1 MSVKRI
7 AFAIPGDIDTPT
19 GGYIYDRRIIEGLR
33 DLGWQVDL
41 VGLGDGFPFPGTATL
56 AFAKQALDAIPA
68 GCPVLIDGLA
78 LGVMPEIARQLSA
91 SHTLI
96 ALVHHPLAREAGLS
110 LAQAEAFKES
120 ETDALSHVSQVIVTS
135 PATARTLI
143 ADFGIRAEQTHVV
156 LPGTD
161 RPKVIST
168 QQTKRDFSLE
178 RLRLLSV
185 GSITP
190 RKGFDVLMASLA
202 LVKDLPWELAI
213 AGDRSRDAHAPLQL
227 DQDIERFGLRDRV
240 HQLGAVTS
248 EELESLYLGADVFV
262 LASHYEG
269 YGMAFAEA
277 LAHGLPVIATT
288 GGAIPETV
296 PLTAGILVE
305 PGDVTQFAQALRQ
318 IMSDANLRETLT
330 QGALEAAQSQPD
342 WVQSAKIFA
351 AVLQTVSR

>member
-1 MSVKRI
+1 MKRI
-7 AFAIPGDIDTPT
+7 AFAIPGDLDTPT
-19 GGYIYDRRIIEGLR
+19 GGYIYDRWIIEGLR

-41 VGLGDGFPFPGTATL
+41 VGLGDGFPFPDAATM
-56 AFAKQALDAIPA
+56 AFAQQALAAIPK
-68 GCPVLIDGLA
+68 GCLILIDGLA

-91 SHTLI
+91 SHALI
-96 ALVHHPLAREAGLS
+96 ALVHHPLALEAGIS
-110 LAQAEAFKES
+110 LVQAEAFKRS
-120 ETDALSHVSQVIVTS
+120 ETDALSHALHVIVTS

-143 ADFGIRAEQTHVV
+143 AEFGIRAAQIHVV
-156 LPGTD
+156 LPGTEK
-161 RPKVIST
+161 PKIIPAH
-168 QQTKRDFSLE
+168 KIIRDSSHE

-202 LVKDLPWELAI
+202 LVKDLPWELTI
-213 AGDRSRDAHAPLQL
+213 AGDRTRDAHAPVQL
-227 DQDIERFGLRDRV
+227 DLDIERFGLRERV
-240 HQLGAVTS
+240 LQLGAVS
-248 EELESLYLGADVFV
+248 PEVLASLYLEADIFV

-305 PGDVTQFAQALRQ
+305 PGDVTQFALALRRL
-318 IMSDANLRETLT
+318 MDNATLRAALT

-342 WVQSAKIFA
+342 WAQSAERFA
-351 AVLQTVSR
+351 AVLQSVAR